1 MNNDPVGVVVMAAL
15 FGAVCGL
22 LLVGVIALTLRLDRS
37 RHAKVQRARE
47 ARYPSSE

>member
-1 MNNDPVGVVVMAAL
+1 MNNDPVGVVFMAAL

-37 RHAKVQRARE
+37 RHAKVQQARE